1 MTLVDPPPP
10 LMGVVNSRDLVGVL
24 VAMGLTDGVG
34 GAVGVVVV
42 CIDLSVSCVDVMALS
57 SLAAGSI
64 DCRPII
70 ATGLLMML
78 LLTATVVV
86 K

>member
-10 LMGVVNSRDLVGVL
+10 VVNSRDLVGVL
-24 VAMGLTDGVG
+24 VAKGLTNGVG
-34 GAVGVVVV
+34 VAVGEAVGVAV
-42 CIDLSVSCVDVMALS
+42 CIDLRVSCVELMAVF

-64 DCRPII
+64 DCRLMI
-70 ATGLLMML
+70 ATGLLMIL
-78 LLTATVVV
+78 LLTTTVVV